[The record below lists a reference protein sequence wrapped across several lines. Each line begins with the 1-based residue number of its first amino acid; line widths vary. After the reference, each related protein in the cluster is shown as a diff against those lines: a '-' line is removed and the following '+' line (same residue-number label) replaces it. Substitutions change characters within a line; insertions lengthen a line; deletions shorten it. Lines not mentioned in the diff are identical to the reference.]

1 MQSNT
6 LLAIMDNAMRVAP
19 PWMRSALQGIAFWVG
34 HRRSIY
40 SAHELTE
47 GALTA
52 ELCNLIHA
60 HLDKRFRLRCEEPYK
75 KLLPKGVIRPEV
87 SSKAR
92 VDLSVWERYK
102 PDGEE
107 KSRQRVQFVIEVKRA
122 GASNALIDQDLQ
134 RLAAIVEESEG
145 IRAFLCII
153 SEGTRPKRFTTVKGV
168 RKTNSVP
175 IDGTSSEYVVLD
187 AKKASHLFENRDRAH
202 YACVLEVLCSND
214 R

>member
-1 MQSNT
+1 VHCVSDR
-6 LLAIMDNAMRVAP
+6 MDAAMPVSP
-19 PWMRSALQGIAFWVG
+19 PWMSIAMQGIAFWVG

-60 HLDKRFRLRCEEPYK
+60 HLDKRFRLRCEEPYR
-75 KLLPKGVIRPEV
+75 KLLPRGVTRPEV
-87 SSKAR
+87 TSKAR
-92 VDLSVWERYK
+92 VDLSVWERYQ

-107 KSRQRVQFVIEVKRA
+107 RSRQRVQYAIEVKRA
-122 GASNALIDQDLQ
+122 SAPKALIDQDLQ

-145 IRAFLCII
+145 VRAFLCVI
-153 SEGTRPKRFTTVKGV
+153 SEGSRPKHFTTASGV
-168 RKTNSVP
+168 RKKNSVP
-175 IDGTSSEYVVLD
+175 IEGTSSKYVVLN
-187 AKKASHLFENRDRAH
+187 AKKASPFFENRNSAH
-202 YACVLEVLCSND
+202 YACVLEVLCGED